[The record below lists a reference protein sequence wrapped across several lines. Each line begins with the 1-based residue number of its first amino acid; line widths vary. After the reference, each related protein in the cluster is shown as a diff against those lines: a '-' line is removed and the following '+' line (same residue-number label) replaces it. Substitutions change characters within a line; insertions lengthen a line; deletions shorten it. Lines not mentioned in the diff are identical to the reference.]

1 MSRFAVCIPVYN
13 GADFVGQ
20 ALASIAQQRPGD
32 IDVIVSDN
40 ASTDATPDILASW
53 SDRLP
58 MRIIRRP
65 QTMPMRD
72 HFNALLDEVDSDA
85 YMLLCH
91 DDYLAA
97 PDALAKAR
105 GALDAN
111 PDISAVY
118 CDLLYVNEHGRQ
130 LARRSFDRDGIFEA
144 DIAGHRTLRTCR
156 NCFGIPLA
164 IRRSALGD
172 HRYDQRFLYAM
183 DVDLSWEISQDHPAF
198 HIPEPL
204 IANRY
209 SRQNTTWSLLN
220 SARHEYFD
228 LAAKYEGA
236 PDRLERMRITAT
248 CFQVAQQKRLFGL
261 YERVMSW
268 SA

>member
-1 MSRFAVCIPVYN
+1 MSNFAVCIPVYN

-20 ALASIAQQRPGD
+20 ALASIAQQRLCD
-32 IDVIVSDN
+32 IEVIVSDN
-40 ASTDATPDILASW
+40 ASTDATPKILASW

-65 QTMPMRD
+65 QIMPMRD

-91 DDYLAA
+91 DDYLAS

-105 GALDAN
+105 AALEAN
-111 PDISAVY
+111 RDISAVY

-130 LARRSFDRDGIFEA
+130 LAGRTFDRDGVFEA
-144 DIAGHRTLRTCR
+144 DTAGHQTLKTGR

-164 IRRSALGD
+164 VRRSALGS

-183 DVDLSWEISQDHPAF
+183 DVDLSWEISRYLPAF

-209 SRQNTTWSLLN
+209 SRHNATWSLLN
-220 SARHEYFD
+220 AARHEYFD
-228 LAAKYEGA
+228 LAEKYGEA
-236 PDRLERMRITAT
+236 PDWLERMRITAT
-248 CFQVAQQKRLFGL
+248 CFHVAQQKRLFGL

>member
-1 MSRFAVCIPVYN
+1 MPRFAVCIPVYN
-13 GADFVGQ
+13 GSAFVGQ
-20 ALASIAQQRPGD
+20 ALASIADQRPA
-32 IDVIVSDN
+32 DVEVIISDN

-58 MRIIRRP
+58 MRVIRRP

-91 DDYLAA
+91 DDYLAT

-105 GALDAN
+105 AALDAN

-130 LARRSFDRDGIFEA
+130 LACRSFSRGGIFEA
-144 DIAGHRTLRTCR
+144 DAAGRQTLRSGR

-164 IRRSALGD
+164 VRRSALGGL
-172 HRYDQRFLYAM
+172 RYDDRFLYAM
-183 DVDLSWEISQDHPAF
+183 DVDLSWAISRNSPAF

-209 SRQNTTWSLLN
+209 SRENTTWSLLN
-220 SARHEYFD
+220 SARHEYFE
-228 LAAKYEGA
+228 LAEKYQGT

-248 CFQVAQQKRLFGL
+248 CFHVAQQKRLFGL
-261 YERVMSW
+261 YERLMSW

>member
-1 MSRFAVCIPVYN
+1 MSRFTVCIPVYN
-13 GADFVGQ
+13 GAAFVGQ
-20 ALASIAQQRPGD
+20 AIASIAQQRLGD

-40 ASTDATPDILASW
+40 ASTDTTPDILASW
-53 SDRLP
+53 SHRLP
-58 MRIIRRP
+58 MRTIRRP

-72 HFNALLDEVDSDA
+72 HFNALLNEVESDI

-91 DDYLAA
+91 DDYLAT

-105 GALDAN
+105 AALDAN
-111 PDISAVY
+111 PDVSAVY

-130 LARRSFDRDGIFEA
+130 LARRSFGREGIFEA
-144 DIAGHRTLRTCR
+144 DIAGHQTLRTGR

-164 IRRSALGD
+164 IRRSALGTL
-172 HRYDQRFLYAM
+172 RYDQRFLYAM
-183 DVDLSWEISQDHPAF
+183 DVDLSWTISRDRPAF

-228 LAAKYEGA
+228 LAAKYQGS
-236 PDRLERMRITAT
+236 PDWLERMRITAT
-248 CFQVAQQKRLFGL
+248 CFHVAQQKRLFGL